1 MFIWNDPYLIL
12 WENKMDFETIDEI
25 LSTLSSN
32 EKDQFK
38 SVFSLLNE
46 IKISNLKLVFISF
59 FA

>member
-1 MFIWNDPYLIL
+1 
-12 WENKMDFETIDEI
+12 MDFETIDEI

-46 IKISNLKLVFISF
+46 IKTSKFLLFLHELTL
-59 FA
+59 